1 MARAKRPGRGR
12 RAVARG
18 LQPAR
23 PDAGRITREAF
34 PHVVSFFRG
43 YLHEDFAQEHGS
55 AIEARDAFLGDCL
68 PGERRA
74 FREEGPRLLRAL
86 SALSLPEAR
95 RVLTEVFGSAWS
107 PASREEIEHL
117 LVVPDDCT

>member
-1 MARAKRPGRGR
+1 MASAKRRGQGTGAQEHRGRG
-12 RAVARG
+12 AQGTVVC
-18 LQPAR
+18 
-23 PDAGRITREAF
+23 REAF
-34 PHVVSFFRG
+34 PHVAALLRG

-55 AIEARDAFLGDCL
+55 AIEARDAFLGDCS

-74 FREEGPRLLRAL
+74 FRRESARLVGSLVGMG
-86 SALSLPEAR
+86 LPEAR

-107 PASREEIEHL
+107 PASREDIEHL